1 MLKKIFQKLKFFK
14 NIKDKEETIIPK
26 GVQDVIP
33 VQKIWR
39 DGIFLMGKNKYS
51 KTFKFSDIN
60 YVVASEE
67 DKETMFLDY
76 MQIIN
81 SFESDM
87 FVKFTILNSKLD
99 EDKIEKNIKIE
110 KKGDRLD
117 KFRETIWN
125 SDVKI
130 IFQTLASLYAI
141 ELERGIK

>member
-110 KKGDRLD
+110 KK
-117 KFRETIWN
+117 
-125 SDVKI
+125 
-130 IFQTLASLYAI
+130 
-141 ELERGIK
+141 